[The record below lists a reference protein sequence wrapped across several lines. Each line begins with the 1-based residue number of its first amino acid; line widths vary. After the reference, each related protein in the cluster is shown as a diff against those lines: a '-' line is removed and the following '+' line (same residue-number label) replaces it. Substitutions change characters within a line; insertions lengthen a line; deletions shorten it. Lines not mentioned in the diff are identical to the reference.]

1 MKFKLTKETKQHYW
15 ITLYRIEAL
24 KDFDNISK
32 WDKWWWVEKEEN
44 LSQDNTAWVY
54 WNAFVYWNASVS
66 WNARVYWNAWVS
78 WGARVYWDARVYWG
92 FKLQFWRC
100 FARKQKDWDITE
112 IENWD
117 RILLIK
123 DYKPAEKETHTIKLD
138 WKEIELSEASY
149 QEFKKQFE

>member
-1 MKFKLTKETKQHYW
+1 MKYKLTKETKQHYW

-44 LSQDNTAWVY
+44 LSQDNTAWVS
-54 WNAFVYWNASVS
+54 WNASV
-66 WNARVYWNAWVS
+66 Y

-100 FARKQKDWDITE
+100 FARKQKDWNITE
-112 IENWD
+112 VENED
-117 RILLIK
+117 SILLIK
-123 DYKPAEKETHTIKLD
+123 DYISVVEEEIKELTVAEISEKLGYEV
-138 WKEIELSEASY
+138 KIV
-149 QEFKKQFE
+149 K